1 MAKNIIA
8 IGSFIGFDKASN
20 DIIATSNSLTTA
32 GLDLAVT
39 MEEIRGGNSNPIQGY
54 LPHSSSFSV
63 NAEDCLFD
71 MNYVALNCG
80 GDITSTADVMTNETI
95 TTSVANKITVTN
107 TPVAMAGNTAVVGWY
122 KLASSTEDAWT
133 TITFS
138 GKDAT
143 VSSLPTGSVVCVKY
157 FYSNTSARKFTV
169 SSAFIPK
176 VIRAVI
182 TYTLYATSQ
191 SGAGTS
197 NAKIGELIVEIPN
210 FQFNGTQSL
219 SISSSGATTSPI
231 SGNALVTYTG
241 SCNDVGY
248 YALIKEVITNKDPFA
263 NVTMIGVADGD
274 IDLSSTYTTETIKVY
289 GFYNDGTAPSLLD
302 NSLLTFTS
310 GTAGTATVG
319 SHTGIVQ
326 RVAAGSSVISIEVT
340 SKPSLSTT
348 ANVTSV

>member
-8 IGSFIGFDKASN
+8 IGSFIGFDKATN

-39 MEEIRGGNSNPIQGY
+39 MDEIRGGISNPIQGY
-54 LPHSSSFSV
+54 LPHSSSFGV

-80 GDITSTADVMTNETI
+80 GDITSTADVMTTETI
-95 TTSVANKITVTN
+95 TTSTANKITVTN

-133 TITFS
+133 TITFV

-143 VSSLPTGSVVCVKY
+143 VSLPSGSEVCVKY
-157 FYSNTSARKFTV
+157 FYSNASARKFTV

-191 SGAGTS
+191 SGTGTS

-241 SCNDVGY
+241 SCNGTGY
-248 YALIKEVITNKDPFA
+248 YALIKEVITNKDTFA
-263 NVTMIGVADGD
+263 NVTMIGVADGS
-274 IDLSSTYTTETIKVY
+274 IDLSASYATETIKVY

-310 GTAGTATVG
+310 GTTGTATVG
-319 SHTGIVQ
+319 SRTGIVQ
-326 RVAAGSSVISIEVT
+326 RVAAGSSLISIKVT